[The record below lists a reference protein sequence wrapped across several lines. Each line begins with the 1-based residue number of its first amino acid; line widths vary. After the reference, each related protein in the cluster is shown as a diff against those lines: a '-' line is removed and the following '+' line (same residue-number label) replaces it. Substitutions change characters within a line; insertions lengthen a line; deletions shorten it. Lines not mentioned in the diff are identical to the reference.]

1 MDEQD
6 TERTAP
12 RQATGTTDADGAAP
26 AAPAPPAT
34 APVTPP
40 LAMVTGLVT
49 VGTEDA
55 PACSDGVCL

>member
-6 TERTAP
+6 TERAAP
-12 RQATGTTDADGAAP
+12 QQATGTADGHEAAP
-26 AAPAPPAT
+26 AAPAPPA
-34 APVTPP
+34 TPP

-55 PACSDGVCL
+55 PACSDGVCW

>member
-12 RQATGTTDADGAAP
+12 RQATGTTDGHEAAPVAP
-26 AAPAPPAT
+26 AAPPAT
-34 APVTPP
+34 
-40 LAMVTGLVT
+40 VTGLVA

-55 PACSDGVCL
+55 PACSDGVCW

>member
-1 MDEQD
+1 MDED

-12 RQATGTTDADGAAP
+12 QQATGTTDGREAAP
-26 AAPAPPAT
+26 ADPAPPA
-34 APVTPP
+34 TPP

-55 PACSDGVCL
+55 PACSDGVCW

>member
-1 MDEQD
+1 VDEQD

-12 RQATGTTDADGAAP
+12 QQATGTADEAAP
-26 AAPAPPAT
+26 AAAA
-34 APVTPP
+34 PP
-40 LAMVTGLVT
+40 LAMVTGLVR